1 MELKDFS
8 RIKGAV
14 DLSLLKKIHIVDVG
28 AGAAY
33 SICDSLVRSG
43 IGKLTVLDF
52 DVVEESN
59 IVRQGYETNDIG
71 KKKVEALGAHLAN
84 VNTGTEYRGIT
95 ENFLSMTDEELDEIF
110 KDADL
115 FLFLTD
121 SFEAQS
127 FGNILALRYQK
138 PAIWA
143 GFYEKSQAAEIG
155 FTIPKITPSCFR
167 CMVSPRYEAQN
178 NSNEEIKV
186 SSNCN
191 TIFHSQL
198 LDSFIGMLVMAILHN
213 DTTGFEFSNWFG
225 DYWDRNLIQIKVHP
239 DYGIEKGS
247 LFQRVFA
254 STEGRAFNFNA
265 IWQKIE
271 PEIPPKY
278 KLCPDCKGELAS
290 LVLKGLDMPDIPPPI
305 DDSLPGQN
313 PNKHR
318 MFWCPDRPFPN
329 YKKRK

>member
-1 MELKDFS
+1 MELTDFS
-8 RIKGAV
+8 RIEEAV
-14 DLSLLKKIHIVDVG
+14 DLSLLKKTQIVVVG
-28 AGAAY
+28 AGGAY
-33 SICDSLVRSG
+33 SICDSLVRFG
-43 IGKLTVLDF
+43 IKKLTVLDF
-52 DVVEESN
+52 DEVEESN
-59 IVRQGYETNDIG
+59 IVRQGYETADIG
-71 KKKVEALGAHLAN
+71 KKKVDALGIHLARI
-84 VNTGTEYRGIT
+84 NTGTIYKGIT
-95 ENFLSMTDEELDEIF
+95 ENFLSMTDKELDGIF
-110 KDADL
+110 KDANL

-143 GFYEKSQAAEIG
+143 GYYEKSRAAEIG

-167 CMVSPRYEAQN
+167 CMVSPRYEVQN

-191 TIFHSQL
+191 TIFHSLL
-198 LDSFIGMLVMAILHN
+198 LDSYVGMLVMAILHN

-225 DYWDRNLIQIKVHP
+225 DYWDKNLIQIKVHP
-239 DYGIEKGS
+239 DYGTEKGS

-254 STEGRAFNFNA
+254 PTEGRAFNFNA
-265 IWQKIE
+265 IWQNIE

-290 LVLKGLDMPDIPPPI
+290 LALKNLDIPESPPPV
-305 DDSLPGQN
+305 DSSIPGYN

-318 MFWCPDRPFPN
+318 GFLCPDRPVPN
-329 YKKRK
+329 YK